1 MAAWRKIYKGAY
13 QIDGA
18 KYRFIARKVDGMWE
32 VTAAELQ
39 ETAGVRHTIGVKET
53 HPIGTEDTLA
63 EAKEIVQIILDTEVS
78 TEYHLRHEFRDAYLS
93 SAYAEGS
100 K

>member
-39 ETAGVRHTIGVKET
+39 ETGGVRHTIGVKET
-53 HPIGTEDTLA
+53 NPIGTEDTLA
-63 EAKEIVQIILDTEVS
+63 EAKEIVQIILDTEVPAFNLH
-78 TEYHLRHEFRDAYLS
+78 YEFRDAYLS
-93 SAYAEGS
+93 DAYAEGS